1 MKPQRINAVHDKI
14 LFLQLIY
21 IILMEENKATV
32 GILSDSH
39 GYLYPEIKD
48 VVNQCDYIVH
58 AGDIFNA
65 YILEQLQPK
74 KELIA
79 VAGNNDIVSQ
89 WDSAEADVVRALPKV
104 SKLTLPGGDL
114 IVEHG
119 HRLGNMPDHTDLR
132 WDHAEA
138 RLIVYGHTHKRVID
152 QKEEPWVVNPGASG
166 KVRNHGG
173 PSCLILQASES
184 EWKIETVL
192 FTDVE
197 TA

>member
-1 MKPQRINAVHDKI
+1 MFSSYQPLVHP
-14 LFLQLIY
+14 
-21 IILMEENKATV
+21 MNKNKVTV

-39 GYLYPEIKD
+39 GYLYPEVKD
-48 VVNQCDYIVH
+48 TVNGCDYIVH

-65 YILEQLQPK
+65 NILEQLKPK
-74 KELIA
+74 IELVA
-79 VAGNNDIVSQ
+79 VAGNNDTAAL
-89 WDSAEADVVRALPKV
+89 WDSAEAAVVRALPKV
-104 SKLTLPGGDL
+104 HKLTLPGGDL

-119 HRLGNMPDHTDLR
+119 HRLGNNPDHTDLR

-138 RLIVYGHTHKRVID
+138 RLIVYGHTHKRVVD

-184 EWKIETVL
+184 EWKIETIL